1 MCQVFGRKRC
11 TYKSKHGNIEVIKLL
26 IPSSTKEEVI
36 IFNLQS
42 QQHGRVQLVS
52 LGQFESF
59 PVIRNI
65 VNLKKSVNK
74 MKFSKYFKSPCD
86 G

>member
-11 TYKSKHGNIEVIKLL
+11 TYKSKHGNIEVIKLI

-42 QQHGRVQLVS
+42 QQHRRVQLVS

-65 VNLKKSVNK
+65 VNLKKKN
-74 MKFSKYFKSPCD
+74 
-86 G
+86 